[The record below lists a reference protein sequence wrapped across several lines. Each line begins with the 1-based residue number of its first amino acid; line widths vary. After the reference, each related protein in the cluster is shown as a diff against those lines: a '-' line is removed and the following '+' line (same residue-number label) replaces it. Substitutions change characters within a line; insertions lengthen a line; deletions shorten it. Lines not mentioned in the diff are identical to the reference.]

1 MKLAL
6 SLVVLSLLPSLA
18 FTQKIKIEYQR
29 GYLHSEFIYSLAERP
44 TPECHAS
51 TLEETGDGI
60 LAAWFGGTEE
70 GHPDVGIWTAR
81 YKDQQWS
88 EPVKVATGFE
98 GEKRYPCWNPVLF
111 QPRQGPLM
119 LFYKVGPN
127 PREWWGMLITSTDN
141 GHTWSEAKRM
151 PDGFLGP
158 IKNKPIQLENGDIL
172 CGSSTEDNG
181 WQVHFEI
188 TSDLGKTWEKV
199 GPVNNPKRF
208 DAIQPT
214 ILKYKT
220 SRAPKY
226 QALCRSRQ
234 NRITEV
240 WSEDRAQSWSRM
252 QKTKLPNPNSGID
265 GVTLDDWRQFLVYN
279 HTTKG
284 RSPLDVAQSK
294 NGKRWKQIL
303 RLEEDKG
310 EYSYPAIIQ
319 ASDGLVY
326 ITYTWNRQT
335 IKFVIVDPARI

>member
-6 SLVVLSLLPSLA
+6 PVLAVLLLSA
-18 FTQKIKIEYQR
+18 FGSAQDVKIEHQR
-29 GYLHSEFIYSLAERP
+29 GYLHSEFIYPLEDRP

-81 YKDQQWS
+81 YKDQTWS
-88 EPVKVATGFE
+88 EPAEVATGVD
-98 GEKRYPCWNPVLF
+98 GEQRYPTWNPVLF
-111 QPRQGPLM
+111 QPKEGPLM

-127 PREWWGMLITSTDN
+127 PREWWGMLKTSTDD
-141 GHTWSEAKRM
+141 GRTWSEAQRL
-151 PDGFLGP
+151 PDGILGP

-172 CGSSTEDNG
+172 CGSSTEHDG

-188 TSDLGKTWEKV
+188 TSDLGKTWKKV
-199 GPVNNPKRF
+199 GPVDNSKRLG
-208 DAIQPT
+208 AIQPT

-226 QALCRSRQ
+226 QTLSRSRSD
-234 NRITEV
+234 RITET
-240 WSEDRAQSWSRM
+240 WSEDRTKSWSRM
-252 QKTKLPNPNSGID
+252 QKTELPNPNSGID

-284 RSPLDVAQSK
+284 RSPLNVAQSK
-294 NGKRWKQIL
+294 NGERWKQIL
-303 RLEEDKG
+303 RLEEEPG
-310 EYSYPAIIQ
+310 EFSYPAIIQ
-319 ASDGLVY
+319 ASDEIGRAHV
-326 ITYTWNRQT
+326 
-335 IKFVIVDPARI
+335 